1 MKTDYW
7 AKLEPNTCY
16 HIYNRAVGNDNLF
29 LKNEHY
35 HYFLGRWE
43 EYIIPYFST
52 YAYCLMP
59 NHFHFL
65 AKAKPLTPDI
75 LALIEKIPSQKA
87 SAFLRGEVDTNTF
100 YTSQFKAMFNSYSG
114 AFNKE
119 QDRHGSL
126 FQAKFKRIVIRD
138 EVHFIDKLQYVHH
151 NVIHHGF
158 GIHYYDWP
166 YSSYGIYI
174 EQQPHWLAMAPVL
187 QLFQDENNPFGI
199 KNFVASHEEYKR
211 NFRGDDGF

>member
-1 MKTDYW
+1 
-7 AKLEPNTCY
+7 
-16 HIYNRAVGNDNLF
+16 
-29 LKNEHY
+29 
-35 HYFLGRWE
+35 
-43 EYIIPYFST
+43 
-52 YAYCLMP
+52 MP

-138 EVHFIDKLQYVHH
+138 EVHFIDKL
-151 NVIHHGF
+151 
-158 GIHYYDWP
+158 
-166 YSSYGIYI
+166 YG
-174 EQQPHWLAMAPVL
+174 
-187 QLFQDENNPFGI
+187 
-199 KNFVASHEEYKR
+199 
-211 NFRGDDGF
+211 